1 VEQVRPGD
9 EEPCSSRRGHPFTP
23 AIDSLTVTDVFGT
36 TTAIPRADAGESG
49 SWTVF
54 STSDRA
60 TGGVQPFLVAPAT
73 ASTARQGNAPLEE
86 VHLLRDET
94 ADMAWAIER
103 IVETPVGDTVTLSPY
118 PGAPAAA
125 DAPAALSYLL
135 ETPLPGN
142 WFPLLPVVTKT
153 GSLALVAGT
162 MEGTTQTP
170 ATLILTQ
177 LSGKGLEL
185 PQHEV
190 SRAGLVLQRVAGRTR
205 PPGGGSTLWVARRRE
220 IGAGEA

>member
-1 VEQVRPGD
+1 
-9 EEPCSSRRGHPFTP
+9 
-23 AIDSLTVTDVFGT
+23 
-36 TTAIPRADAGESG
+36 
-49 SWTVF
+49 
-54 STSDRA
+54 
-60 TGGVQPFLVAPAT
+60 
-73 ASTARQGNAPLEE
+73 
-86 VHLLRDET
+86 
-94 ADMAWAIER
+94 M
-103 IVETPVGDTVTLSPY
+103 
-118 PGAPAAA
+118 
-125 DAPAALSYLL
+125 
-135 ETPLPGN
+135 
-142 WFPLLPVVTKT
+142 TKT